1 VDYFL
6 AFGWNFNADYFI
18 HGFQFLKSG
27 KIYILFHSWEYAI
40 ILLVIALFLKKNLKI
55 KSFIL
60 AISIG
65 LFFHL
70 VTDIAINEGVTPRS
84 YFIIDRAKNNFEIEK
99 IVTPEHYE
107 KHLIEKEEN
116 QFLYLKIGG

>member
-1 VDYFL
+1 
-6 AFGWNFNADYFI
+6 
-18 HGFQFLKSG
+18 
-27 KIYILFHSWEYAI
+27 
-40 ILLVIALFLKKNLKI
+40 LKKNLKT

-84 YFIIDRAKNNFEIEK
+84 YFVIDRAKNNFEIEK

-107 KHLIEKEEN
+107 KHI
-116 QFLYLKIGG
+116 LKKVQTDF